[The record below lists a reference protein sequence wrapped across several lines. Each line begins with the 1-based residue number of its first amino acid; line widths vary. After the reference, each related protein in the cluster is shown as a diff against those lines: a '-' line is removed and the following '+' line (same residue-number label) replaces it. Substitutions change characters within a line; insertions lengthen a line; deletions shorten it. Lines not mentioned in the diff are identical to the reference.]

1 MNQAKI
7 LQEIKVSNFLD
18 VRGQISV
25 GELIGVDDFVV
36 RRIYYISR
44 VAESQI
50 RGLHA
55 HKTLNQIFFS
65 ISGSFKLS
73 VTDGS
78 SIDSYDLKEHGSGV
92 FLPSGYWRE
101 LSDFSPGAICLVLAS
116 EHYLQSDY
124 IYDFEDYLKW
134 KKNA

>member
-7 LQEIKVSNFLD
+7 LHEVKVDNFLD

-25 GELIGVDDFVV
+25 AELIGLDDFVV
-36 RRIYYISR
+36 RRIYYISQ
-44 VAESQI
+44 VAESQL

-55 HKTLNQIFFS
+55 HKKLNQIFFS

-78 SIDSYDLKEHGSGV
+78 SVESYDLKEHGSGV

-116 EHYLQSDY
+116 EHFLQSDY
-124 IYDFEDYLKW
+124 IYDFEEYLEW

>member
-1 MNQAKI
+1 MNQANI
-7 LQEIKVSNFLD
+7 LQKIKIANFLD
-18 VRGQISV
+18 DRGQISV
-25 GELIGVDDFVV
+25 AELINVDNFIV
-36 RRIYYISR
+36 RRIYYISQ
-44 VAESQI
+44 VVGNQK

-55 HKTLNQIFFS
+55 HKKLNQIFFS

-78 SIDSYDLKEHGSGV
+78 IYDSYDLKQHGSGV

-116 EHYLQSDY
+116 EHFLQSDY
-124 IYDFEDYLKW
+124 IYDFDEYLKW
-134 KKNA
+134 KNNA